1 MSACSR
7 LSSYLPLAL
16 GLGAALHTA
25 HADPGP
31 VLNGQTSAVAALQ
44 AQAADRARMAHLQW
58 ESDRRRA
65 DAHARMPDTMYAST
79 PTRAPVELSC
89 PVPRHDDT
97 RRVLQGF
104 TSADDLL
111 GTPLSGLDTL
121 ASRDSGTVQS
131 PPPSG
136 VFGSSFDS
144 GDDAAGAMTYGAWS
158 PAFAASSSST
168 APTHLVP
175 LFPSASDAALQGFV
189 RVINHSGE
197 SGDVEVEAID
207 DTGVSYGPLTLSIS
221 GDQTVHFN
229 SDDLEAGNAGKGLT
243 GSTGAGQGD
252 WRLELTSELDIEVLS
267 YIRTTDGFLTAMHD
281 LAPVEDGVHRIAIF
295 NPGSNTAQV
304 SRLRLINAGDE
315 GAQVTVE
322 GTDDRGMSP
331 GGAVRVTVAAGAAHT
346 LTAAELES
354 GATGLTGAIGD
365 GAGKWRLAVRSEG
378 AVHALSLLSSP
389 TGHLTNLSTTPSNE
403 VAGVHEVPL
412 FPSASDASGRQGFVR
427 VINHANET
435 AEITITPR
443 DETAWEYE
451 PLTLTLAGGQVAHF
465 NSDDL
470 EQGNAGKGLTGS
482 TGAGEGDWRLALSS
496 DSDIEVLAYIRT
508 TDGFLTAMHDVAP
521 VADTRHR
528 VAVFNPGSN
537 TAQVSRL
544 RLVNGGGEPAAV
556 TIAGTDDRGA
566 SPGTDIQLVVPA
578 GATRTYTAQ
587 ELESGAEGFEGALGD
602 GAGKWRLTVTS
613 DRPIRA
619 LSLLSSPTGHLTNLS
634 TAPGRGAGAATAEEV
649 FATLISPI
657 VQSQCANCHVE
668 GGVSGNTRVVF
679 VTDADADHLAK
690 NLSVFETF
698 VAEEEGADYIL
709 NKVQGVSHGGGIQ
722 LAAGSD
728 GFSHMERFLRLL
740 EGEDVDA
747 TAVTPANL
755 FEGVRLES
763 WASTLRRAAIVFAG
777 RNPTAEEYASIRGA
791 SANEFR
797 AALRGLMEGP
807 EFHEFLIRGSNDR
820 LLTDRERNVIIR
832 GYFSPFVDYINEYH
846 RLATLDD
853 DRFGENVRRWD
864 TAVQYGARRAPLEL
878 VAHIVENDLPYTD
891 LLLADYVMANPQS
904 AQAYGASTDFGESE
918 DPHDFRP
925 SKIEQYYR
933 NCRGRMVE
941 QTDLGFLVADP
952 GPCATVFPHSGI
964 LNAKAFLQRYPTT
977 ATNRNRARS
986 RWTYYHFLG
995 VDVERSAART
1005 TDPDALADTDNPTLR
1020 NPACTVCHTVLDP
1033 VAASYRDYGNEGR
1046 YLDSPGGLDAL
1057 DATYKRDTPVR
1068 LDVSATSWEDR
1079 QVVSFVSGTVDAGTR
1094 DILLRSVQVFD
1105 ATSRYL
1111 DTIVVHRLTLRA
1123 AAHEWEGVFELE
1135 AMEGYDRAC
1144 GARFVSSNGDGG
1156 ANVDIGGCV
1165 ARVELPR
1172 AGKYTVDIHAYRDAA
1187 QRYACPIGGSG
1198 QCPPSEDGPDAQ
1210 LGVHIEDF
1218 YRDGDRW
1225 YRGMLEPGLGTARS
1239 PDDADSLHW
1248 LAERMAEDPRFAE
1261 STVKFWWPA
1270 VMGAEVL
1277 DPPEDEGDAGFDAL
1291 LIAAGAQN
1299 AEVGRLG
1306 AGFRRGFRGRSPY
1319 NLKDLLVEMVLSRWF
1334 RARSAAEPG
1343 ALREAALVGT
1353 GARRLLT
1360 PEELA
1365 RKTEAL
1371 TGYRWGRR
1379 VNPFYGVAP
1388 DAVESDALTGTYRLM
1403 YGGIDSEAVTERARD
1418 MTSVML
1424 AVAETHAVEAS
1435 CPIVLREFYLLEDEE
1450 RRLFR
1455 DIEVTV
1461 SPSTDEGA
1469 DAIRRKLADLHE
1481 TLMGVR
1487 VGVESED
1494 VQAAWE
1500 LFRDVWAGH
1509 DPGAGPRFLFNM
1521 QCAWRQ
1527 DIRFF
1532 DGILDDASGVQT
1544 NTYVDANGEEREYD
1558 FYGFDNELVGEFLYE
1573 EVDPQDPEGIAAAWV
1588 AVLAF
1593 LMSDYRYLYL

>member
-1 MSACSR
+1 MATCLR
-7 LSSYLPLAL
+7 LLSCLPLAL
-16 GLGAALHTA
+16 GVGTISHVA

-31 VLNGQTSAVAALQ
+31 VLDGQTSAAAALQ
-44 AQAADRARMAHLQW
+44 AQVADRARLAHLQW
-58 ESDRRRA
+58 DSDRRRA

-79 PTRAPVELSC
+79 PNRAAVELSC

-97 RRVLQGF
+97 RRGLQGF

-111 GTPLSGLDTL
+111 STPLPGLHAL
-121 ASRDSGTVQS
+121 ASRDGGTFES
-131 PPPSG
+131 PPLGS

-144 GDDAAGAMTYGAWS
+144 GNDAVRAMTHGAWS
-158 PAFAASSSST
+158 PAFAASSSSN
-168 APTHLVP
+168 ARTHLVP

-197 SGDVEVEAID
+197 SGEVEVEAVD
-207 DTGVSYGPLTLSIS
+207 DTGMAYGPLMLSIS

-229 SDDLEAGNAGKGLT
+229 SDDLETGNAGKGLT

-281 LAPVEDGVHRIAIF
+281 LAPVEEGVHRIAIF

-304 SRLRLINAGDE
+304 SRLRLINAGE
-315 GAQVTVE
+315 EEAQVTIA

-331 GGAVRVTVAAGAAHT
+331 GGAAEVTVAAGASQT

-354 GATGLTGAIGD
+354 GAIGLTGAIGD
-365 GAGKWRLAVRSEG
+365 GAGKWRLDVRSDG
-378 AVHALSLLSSP
+378 SIHALSLLSSP

-427 VINHANET
+427 VINHADDT

-451 PLTLTLAGGQVAHF
+451 PLMLTLAGGQVAHF
-465 NSDDL
+465 NSNDL
-470 EQGNAGKGLTGS
+470 EQGNTGKGLTGS
-482 TGAGEGDWRLALSS
+482 TGAGEGDWRLALSGA
-496 DSDIEVLAYIRT
+496 SDIEVLAYIRT

-521 VADTRHR
+521 VSDTRHR

-544 RLVNGGGEPAAV
+544 RLVNGGGKPAGV

-566 SPGTDIQLVVPA
+566 SPGTDIQLTVPA
-578 GATRTYTAQ
+578 GETRTYTAQ
-587 ELESGAEGFEGALGD
+587 ELESGADGFEGALGD

-613 DRPIRA
+613 DQPIRA

-690 NLSVFETF
+690 NFSVFETF
-698 VAEEEGADYIL
+698 VAEEDGADYIL

-740 EGEDVDA
+740 EGEAVDA
-747 TAVTPANL
+747 AAVTPANL
-755 FEGVRLES
+755 FDGVRLES
-763 WASTLRRAAIVFAG
+763 WSSTLRRAAIVFAG
-777 RNPTAEEYASIRGA
+777 RNPTAAEYASIRGA
-791 SANEFR
+791 SVNEFR
-797 AALRGLMEGP
+797 AAIRGLMEGP

-820 LLTDRERNVIIR
+820 LLTDRERFVISSAPN
-832 GYFSPFVDYINEYH
+832 GPFVAYLTERH
-846 RLATLDD
+846 RLATLDGN
-853 DRFGENVRRWD
+853 RLGESPVRWE

-878 VAHIVENDLPYTD
+878 LAHVAENDLPYTD
-891 LLLADYVMANPQS
+891 VLLADYIMANPQS
-904 AQAYGASTDFGESE
+904 AQAYGATADFGDSD

-925 SKIEQYYR
+925 AKIEQYYR
-933 NCRGRMVE
+933 WCEGRADE
-941 QTDLGFLVADP
+941 WTDLGALVVDP
-952 GPCATVFPHSGI
+952 GPCQTVFPHSGV

-1046 YLDSPGGLDAL
+1046 YRDSFGGLDAL
-1057 DATYKRDTPVR
+1057 DFTYKRDMPVR
-1068 LDVSATSWEDR
+1068 VDVSASSWEDR
-1079 QVVSFVSGTVDAGTR
+1079 EVVSFVSGTIDAGTR
-1094 DILLRSVQVFD
+1094 DILLQSIPVRDGS
-1105 ATSRYL
+1105 SSYHG
-1111 DTIVVHRLTLRA
+1111 TIIVDRLTLQ
-1123 AAHEWEGVFELE
+1123 GVDQDWQGVIELE
-1135 AMEGYDRAC
+1135 VAEDYDRAC
-1144 GARFVSSNGDGG
+1144 GDRRFYSDGEPAG
-1156 ANVDIGGCV
+1156 AYVGGIGCV
-1165 ARVELPR
+1165 TRVEVPK
-1172 AGKYTVDIHAYRDAA
+1172 AGKYKVEVHAHYHPERNV
-1187 QRYACPIGGSG
+1187 CPLAGGDCVIGEG
-1198 QCPPSEDGPDAQ
+1198 GPGGQ

-1225 YRGMLEPGLGTARS
+1225 YRGMLRAGLGTARS

-1248 LAERMAEDPRFAE
+1248 LARRMAEDRRFAE
-1261 STVKFWWPA
+1261 STVKFWWPT

-1291 LIAAGAQN
+1291 LIAAGAQS

-1319 NLKDLLVEMVLSRWF
+1319 NLKDLLVEMVLSKWF
-1334 RARSAAEPG
+1334 RAQSAAEPG
-1343 ALREAALVGT
+1343 PLRQAALAGA

-1379 VNPFYGVAP
+1379 VNPFYTVAP
-1388 DAVESDALTGTYRLM
+1388 DAVVSDALTGTYRLM

-1424 AVAETHAVEAS
+1424 AVAQTHAVEAS

-1455 DIEVTV
+1455 DIDLTV
-1461 SPSTDEGA
+1461 SPATDAGA

-1481 TLMGVR
+1481 TLIGVP
-1487 VGVESED
+1487 VGVESAD
-1494 VQAAWE
+1494 VRAAWD
-1500 LFRDVWAGH
+1500 LFADVWNRH
-1509 DPGAGPRFLFNM
+1509 DHLASRRFLNGR
-1521 QCAWRQ
+1521 QCAWRR
-1527 DIRFF
+1527 DIRYF
-1532 DGILDDASGVQT
+1532 DGILEDAARLQT
-1544 NTYVDANGEEREYD
+1544 STYTDANGEERESEY
-1558 FYGFDNELVGEFLYE
+1558 YGFDEDRVREFLQ
-1573 EVDPQDPEGIAAAWV
+1573 EVAPQDPEGIAAAWV
-1588 AVLAF
+1588 VVLAF